1 MKKPMT
7 TRSCPKCSLLM
18 ARCDFKYCP
27 DCGARLDSFCPSD
40 ATACSSSSETPET
53 DSAWEK
59 LCCSGQ
65 SWYQIA
71 ERLKLDC
78 RAMERA
84 RNQLADEVAF
94 AWKSKAKADDYI
106 QTLKSRMN
114 ATMEAR
120 PDGAPPQQ

>member
-1 MKKPMT
+1 MEKKLESNSPL
-7 TRSCPKCSLLM
+7 R
-18 ARCDFKYCP
+18 A
-27 DCGARLDSFCPSD
+27 
-40 ATACSSSSETPET
+40 ATCSSSSDTPET
-53 DSAWEK
+53 DAAWEK

-106 QTLKSRMN
+106 QTLKSRKN
-114 ATMEAR
+114 SQ
-120 PDGAPPQQ
+120 DHPPL